1 MRAPDSCDSG
11 RMAQAPQARWWEIRR
26 AQNLKPVSYR
36 CPLCHRQLPAL
47 SEHVLMLPE
56 GKPAGRRHAH
66 TDCVM
71 AARKVGTLPTRAE
84 WRASQ
89 RPGSPTGVWGRLRAR
104 LSRHSTHD
112 ARDPDSEP
120 GG

>member
-1 MRAPDSCDSG
+1 
-11 RMAQAPQARWWEIRR
+11 MAQEPRARWWEIRR

-36 CPLCHRQLPAL
+36 CPLCQRQLPAL
-47 SEHVLMLPE
+47 SEHLLMLPE

-71 AARKVGTLPTRAE
+71 AARKAGRLPTRAE
-84 WRASQ
+84 WRAAE
-89 RPGSPTGVWGRLRAR
+89 REGSPPGMLRRAAR
-104 LSRHSTHD
+104 GAGPPPPRD
-112 ARDPDSEP
+112 ARGADRES